1 MKVII
6 VGGVAGGATAATRIR
21 RLDESAEIVIYEKS
35 SYMACGTCG
44 LPYFIGGVVED
55 IDNLLP
61 QSPESFW
68 QRYRVNVKLRHEVLA
83 INSEKRLV
91 TLINLNNNEILT
103 DSYDKLLLA
112 PGSKPVSANLFN
124 SKINGLFQLHNI
136 EDGLRIRDFIANNEP
151 KTAVIV
157 GGGYI
162 GIEMAEN
169 LTQLGIKVTIIQQ
182 TDQLMNTLDYDMAAL
197 LLHGIRQKGVEV
209 MLSTTVNSIEP
220 YGNSINLHLENWA
233 SLTADMVLLA
243 IGVVPET
250 QMAQSA
256 GIKIGIR
263 KSIVVNSKLETSVP
277 DIYAVGDAVEV
288 MNYINGKKALF
299 ALAGP
304 AHKQARI
311 AANNICGG
319 SSRYRGCIGTSVI
332 KVFDMTVASIGLTE
346 KAALESDFDFS
357 HVVLSPFSN
366 ATFYP
371 GFKAMTMKIVFDRNS
386 QRLLGAQIVGY
397 KGVDKRIDVL
407 ATAIY
412 SDLKGSALKDLDL
425 SYAPPYSSP
434 KDPINVA
441 GCMIDNICSG
451 KIKQFYYNQLMTLK
465 SDDTATLLDVRQPL
479 EYRRGHVD
487 GFINIPLDELRE
499 RISELDR
506 NKPVF
511 VICHSGMRSY
521 LACCILRSKGYNCYN
536 FSGGYRF
543 YEIVKQSY
551 NQRITK

>member
-6 VGGVAGGATAATRIR
+6 VGGVAGGATAAARIR
-21 RLDESAEIVIYEKS
+21 RLDENAEIVIYEKGS
-35 SYMACGTCG
+35 FMAYGTCG
-44 LPYFIGGVVED
+44 LPYFIGGVIGD
-55 IDNLLP
+55 IDSLLP

-68 QRYRVNVKLRHEVLA
+68 QRYRVDVKLKHEVIA
-83 INSEKRLV
+83 INSEKKLV
-91 TLINLNNNEILT
+91 TVKNLNNNEIT
-103 DSYDKLLLA
+103 MDSYDKLLLA
-112 PGSKPVSANLFN
+112 PGSRPVSANLFN
-124 SKINGLFQLHNI
+124 SKINGLFHLHNI
-136 EDGLRIRDFIANNEP
+136 EDGLRIMDFIVNSEP
-151 KTAVIV
+151 KNAVIV

-169 LTQLGIKVTIIQQ
+169 LAQLGIKVTIIQQ
-182 TDQLMNTLDYDMAAL
+182 TDQLMNTLDYDMAAF
-197 LLHGIRQKGVEV
+197 LLHGIRQRGIEV
-209 MLSTTVNSIEP
+209 MLNTTVTSIEP
-220 YGNSINLHLENWA
+220 YGNSINLYLENQA
-233 SLTADMVLLA
+233 SVAADMVIMA

-250 QMAQSA
+250 LMAQSA
-256 GIKIGIR
+256 GLKTGIR
-263 KSIVVNSKLETSVP
+263 NSIVVNSKMETSVP

-311 AANNICGG
+311 AADNICGG
-319 SSRYRGCIGTSVI
+319 NSRYRGCIGTSVI

-346 KAALESDFDFS
+346 KAARESGFDFCR
-357 HVVLSPFSN
+357 VVLSPFSN
-366 ATFYP
+366 AAFYP
-371 GFKAMTMKIVFDRNS
+371 GSKAMTMKIVFERNS

-434 KDPINVA
+434 KDPINIA

-451 KIKQFYYNQLMTLK
+451 KIKQFHYNQLVTLK
-465 SDDTATLLDVRQPL
+465 PDETVTLLDVRQQA
-479 EYRRGHVD
+479 EYKRGHVD

-499 RISELDR
+499 RIHELDR
-506 NKPVF
+506 SKPVF

-521 LACCILRSKGYNCYN
+521 LACCILRNKGYNCYN

-543 YEIVKQSY
+543 YEIVKQAA
-551 NQRITK
+551 